1 MLKITSHD
9 NGKRTVLELD
19 GKLVGPWV
27 DELERVWYLAERA
40 GSVHVVAPIYRS
52 GAEVF
57 AVGCLA
63 EALLQD
69 VIKKESAAWMGPA
82 KEAVRD
88 RSESV
93 ASWTRD
99 PSYRRVVLAARR

>member
-1 MLKITSHD
+1 MLKITTHD

-27 DELERVWYLAERA
+27 NELERVWYLAERA
-40 GSVHVVAPIYRS
+40 GSVHVVLKEVGFIDDNGKELLARVYRS
-52 GAEVF
+52 GAELV

-69 VIKKESAAWMGPA
+69 VIQKESAAWRGPA
-82 KEAVRD
+82 KQAV
-88 RSESV
+88 
-93 ASWTRD
+93 SWR
-99 PSYRRVVLAARR
+99 

>member
-1 MLKITSHD
+1 MLRITTHD

-27 DELERVWYLAERA
+27 NELERVWYLAKRA
-40 GSVHVVAPIYRS
+40 GSVHVVLKELGFIDDKGRNLLARIYRS
-52 GAEVF
+52 GAGLV

-69 VIKKESAAWMGPA
+69 AIKKTSEAW
-82 KEAVRD
+82 
-88 RSESV
+88 
-93 ASWTRD
+93 RD
-99 PSYRRVVLAARR
+99 PAMRL